1 MVTGGKLEKGGLE
14 PSCGDMI
21 DPFIAKSPL
30 KAELTLWFGYHMDGF
45 SAFLLS
51 KCQAENTERL

>member
-21 DPFIAKSPL
+21 DPFIAKGSLEGRAHFMVWVPHGWFFCL
-30 KAELTLWFGYHMDGF
+30 LT
-45 SAFLLS
+45 
-51 KCQAENTERL
+51 